1 MLQYYIDEGYVE
13 ENGYHERRLPELNG
27 RSKSEEA
34 EIEMVSRKTL
44 ERYIQQLDEVISSG
58 NTAVAKELQNE
69 IIAVLSAD

>member
-1 MLQYYIDEGYVE
+1 LLQYYIDEGYVE

-44 ERYIQQLDEVISSG
+44 ERVHTIDNKGISGIMESCR
-58 NTAVAKELQNE
+58 
-69 IIAVLSAD
+69 